1 VDPCKR
7 ETVLFLRRFLE
18 DIALD
23 GPPEIRWLKRASP
36 PVGEGEALGVFPAS
50 FNPPTKA
57 HLWILEEGRRK
68 GLKELAVV
76 LDKRPLDKEV
86 REAEL
91 VDRLLMLLKL
101 FGDRRDVSLGVS
113 NQGLFLS
120 KLRALQGEL
129 PRGARVVLLM
139 GWDTLVR
146 LLDPKY
152 YEDREAALRELFSGA
167 EVLVGLR
174 GEASWGDLEA
184 LLSRP
189 ENLPFRD
196 RISAFELPLSLRSV
210 SSTEVRRQIAEGRGI
225 PSVVPEEVKDF
236 IRKRALYRG

>member
-1 VDPCKR
+1 MDPCKR

-23 GPPEIRWLKRASP
+23 SPPEIRWLKRAYP

-101 FGDRRDVSLGVS
+101 QILEQHPHVFVINFNLAH
-113 NQGLFLS
+113 Q
-120 KLRALQGEL
+120 LRVFVAI
-129 PRGARVVLLM
+129 RAR
-139 GWDTLVR
+139 
-146 LLDPKY
+146 
-152 YEDREAALRELFSGA
+152 S
-167 EVLVGLR
+167 
-174 GEASWGDLEA
+174 
-184 LLSRP
+184 
-189 ENLPFRD
+189 
-196 RISAFELPLSLRSV
+196 
-210 SSTEVRRQIAEGRGI
+210 
-225 PSVVPEEVKDF
+225 
-236 IRKRALYRG
+236 